1 MAASIQ
7 QEISNLIVSII
18 GYIPEVLAA
27 TIIIAAGYIIG
38 EIAGRAVNAVV
49 DRLLEKPIEKTE
61 MGRKYKE
68 AGIDLSDITGAVT
81 KVFVVLLALM
91 LALPILN
98 IGGRPEEILT
108 AIIFYIPKLLGGI
121 LIIVYGLLLVG
132 ILADFMGSAIS
143 AGLSD
148 DKKFIAELIK
158 NMLYIGLIAVV
169 LTMALDLMGL
179 GGQLLYPLILGFII
193 IGVGLIIG
201 DTIVDE
207 LAREHEFT
215 ETAPYAKFIVYIVFI
230 LVGLGAIFAN
240 YPLVSGIVGTLAWG
254 VAIALAISLI
264 PVALKLARRAWS
276 DSR

>member
-1 MAASIQ
+1 MASQLAS
-7 QEISNLIVSII
+7 EINRLASEAI
-18 GYIPEVLAA
+18 GYIPDLLAA
-27 TIIIAAGYIIG
+27 IVIIVAGYFVG
-38 EIAGRAVNAVV
+38 EIAGRAVNTIV
-49 DRLLEKPIEKTE
+49 DRLLEKPIERTE
-61 MGRKYKE
+61 MGKRYKE

-91 LALPILN
+91 IALPLLN

-121 LIIVYGLLLVG
+121 LLIVYGLLLVG

-143 AGLSD
+143 AGLTG

-169 LTMALDLMGL
+169 LTIALDLMGL

-201 DTIVDE
+201 DTIIDE
-207 LAREHEFT
+207 LAREHEFSD
-215 ETAPYAKFIVYIVFI
+215 TAPFAKFIVYVMFI

-240 YPLVSGIVGTLAWG
+240 YPLVSSIVGTLAWG
-254 VAIALAISLI
+254 VAIALALALVPI
-264 PVALKLARRAWS
+264 VLKLAKRAL
-276 DSR
+276 REA

>member
-1 MAASIQ
+1 MASQLAS
-7 QEISNLIVSII
+7 EINRLASEAI
-18 GYIPEVLAA
+18 GYIPDLLAA
-27 TIIIAAGYIIG
+27 IVIIVAGYFIG
-38 EIAGRAVNAVV
+38 EIAGRAVNTIV
-49 DRLLEKPIEKTE
+49 DRLLEKPIERTE
-61 MGRKYKE
+61 MGKRYKE

-91 LALPILN
+91 IALPILN

-121 LIIVYGLLLVG
+121 LLIVYGLLLVG

-143 AGLSD
+143 AGLTG

-169 LTMALDLMGL
+169 LTIALDLMGL

-201 DTIVDE
+201 DTIIDE
-207 LAREHEFT
+207 LAREHEFSD
-215 ETAPYAKFIVYIVFI
+215 TAPFAKFIVYVMFI

-240 YPLVSGIVGTLAWG
+240 YPLVSSIVGTLAWG
-254 VAIALAISLI
+254 VAIALALALVPI
-264 PVALKLARRAWS
+264 VLKLAKRAL
-276 DSR
+276 REA

>member
-1 MAASIQ
+1 MASQLATEINRLAS
-7 QEISNLIVSII
+7 EAI
-18 GYIPEVLAA
+18 GYIPDLLAA
-27 TIIIAAGYIIG
+27 IVIIVAGYFIG
-38 EIAGRAVNAVV
+38 EIAGRAVNTIV
-49 DRLLEKPIEKTE
+49 DRLLEKPIERTE
-61 MGRKYKE
+61 MGKRYKE

-91 LALPILN
+91 IALPILN

-121 LIIVYGLLLVG
+121 LLIVYGLLLVG

-143 AGLSD
+143 AGLTG

-169 LTMALDLMGL
+169 LTIALDLMGL

-201 DTIVDE
+201 DTIIDE
-207 LAREHEFT
+207 LAREHEFSD
-215 ETAPYAKFIVYIVFI
+215 TAPFAKFIVYVMFI

-240 YPLVSGIVGTLAWG
+240 YPLVSSIVGTLAWG
-254 VAIALAISLI
+254 VAIALAL
-264 PVALKLARRAWS
+264 ALVPIVLRLAKRAL
-276 DSR
+276 REA

>member
-1 MAASIQ
+1 MASQLAS
-7 QEISNLIVSII
+7 EINRLASDAI
-18 GYIPEVLAA
+18 GYIPDLLAA
-27 TIIIAAGYIIG
+27 IVIIVAGYFIG
-38 EIAGRAVNAVV
+38 EIAGRAVNTIV
-49 DRLLEKPIEKTE
+49 DRLLEKPIERTE
-61 MGRKYKE
+61 MGKRYKE

-91 LALPILN
+91 IALPILN

-121 LIIVYGLLLVG
+121 LLIVYGLLLVG

-143 AGLSD
+143 AGLTG

-169 LTMALDLMGL
+169 LTIALDLMGL

-201 DTIVDE
+201 DTIIDE
-207 LAREHEFT
+207 LAREHEFSD
-215 ETAPYAKFIVYIVFI
+215 TAPFAKFIVYVMFI

-240 YPLVSGIVGTLAWG
+240 YPLVSSIVGTLAWG
-254 VAIALAISLI
+254 VAIALALALVPI
-264 PVALKLARRAWS
+264 VLKLAKRAL
-276 DSR
+276 REA